1 MLHILNQVLKK
12 NVFSWFSLDM
22 LQFNFL
28 NEGVEDSM
36 PTS

>member
-1 MLHILNQVLKK
+1 MLHTLIKWKK

-28 NEGVEDSM
+28 NVGVEDSM